1 MADTRTSPALEEERL
16 SRASKIVAAIYAAV
30 NLALLLRY
38 ALARDLY
45 HTGLALGTLVLFPV
59 LHIFYRLS
67 RLKRIHR
74 MDICIYLFALLAYT
88 GGELLG
94 GYARLGAY
102 DKLAH
107 MLSGCFV
114 YMLAHPL
121 FYFLKA
127 GHAVE
132 RSDRALLMVFCAAV
146 SLCVAGLWEM
156 GEYLLS
162 MLTGIDMQ
170 RVATMGIHDSM
181 QDMLVCLVGTIAL
194 LPATNRY
201 FRRGVPGFC
210 MRPFDEF
217 LRKNPKFANRLR
229 EG

>member
-94 GYARLGAY
+94 GYARLYAY

-127 GHAVE
+127 GTPWKGA
-132 RSDRALLMVFCAAV
+132 
-146 SLCVAGLWEM
+146 
-156 GEYLLS
+156 
-162 MLTGIDMQ
+162 TG
-170 RVATMGIHDSM
+170 RCSWFSAPP
-181 QDMLVCLVGTIAL
+181 
-194 LPATNRY
+194 LPYAW
-201 FRRGVPGFC
+201 RGFG
-210 MRPFDEF
+210 RW
-217 LRKNPKFANRLR
+217 ANTC
-229 EG
+229 